1 MKRPDIPTWASQQ
14 PWHLG
19 YQHVANL
26 NGMSYKVVYFRAI
39 RLGIPVAHMKRGRK
53 FGSTN
58 QSARKLPKDT
68 QYDWSLKDSVLAKQH
83 GVTRQRINQLRFA
96 AAAQQWKQFRT
107 QEA

>member
-1 MKRPDIPTWASQQ
+1 MKQSLQAWAFQQ

-19 YQHVANL
+19 YQHVAQL
-26 NGMSYKVVYFRAI
+26 NGMSYKAVYFRAI
-39 RLGIPVAHMKRGRK
+39 RLGIPVAHMKRGPK

-58 QSARKLPKDT
+58 QSRRKLPKDT
-68 QYDWSLKDSVLAKQH
+68 QYDWSLKDSALAKQH

-96 AAAQQWKQFRT
+96 AGAPQYKPFKK